1 MRLVDTRV
9 EGRAR
14 CTIILRRVNQIAICR
29 LVSSF
34 PLSRPDRRSTSVLE
48 SSTTSSDH
56 AQVTPLHFD
65 PTANLFELVDSS
77 SPEAAKHFLLFP
89 PDLQLGGSGQRNTSD
104 LEFNLHD
111 QDQVSGNEDLKDKAL
126 VCVLKKGE
134 MLYVPNRWWHR
145 VENVMLDGKKGGWN
159 AGLGFWHMKR

>member
-1 MRLVDTRV
+1 MRVVDTRA
-9 EGRAR
+9 EGTTR
-14 CTIILRRVNQIAICR
+14 CTILLRRVNQIAICQ

-34 PLSRPDRRSTSVLE
+34 SFPRSDRRSMSHLR
-48 SSTTSSDH
+48 STYYPDH
-56 AQVTPLHFD
+56 AQVTPLHCD

-134 MLYVPNRWWHR
+134 ILYVPNRWWHR
-145 VENVMLDGKKGGWN
+145 VENVRLDGGKGGWN